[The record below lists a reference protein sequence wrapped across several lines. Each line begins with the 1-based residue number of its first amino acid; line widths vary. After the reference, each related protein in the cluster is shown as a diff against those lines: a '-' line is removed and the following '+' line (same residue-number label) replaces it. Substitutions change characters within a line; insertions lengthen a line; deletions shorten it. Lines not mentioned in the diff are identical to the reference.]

1 MPACRDEDNV
11 KSESSV
17 IVEESITGQRSY
29 HPPHRFWLSVV
40 VAEGSL
46 VGEGVVVVESATAA
60 VVVVGAPKANDG
72 VIAADRI
79 AGDFGVAARNSRS
92 NLPPQSLTDE
102 TRLIAAVAAAD
113 EDEDEFA
120 DDRGL
125 STDYYE
131 ESPSV
136 IPSSSAAYYTASHLK
151 KTDDS
156 DAA

>member
-17 IVEESITGQRSY
+17 IVEERWRGITGQRSY

-46 VGEGVVVVESATAA
+46 VGEGVVVVESAT
-60 VVVVGAPKANDG
+60 
-72 VIAADRI
+72 AADRI

-120 DDRGL
+120 DDHGL